1 MRAVGGCDSR
11 LVIGIGSIPGPGGH
25 YTKSQQN
32 EQGGQQARQ
41 HGSHNQNLVFSDRAI
56 VAERVRGHCVK
67 CHGQRGHGCI
77 SYLRLQKKVRPH
89 LHCVRFVAFRP
100 CGDAVVPQGR
110 CATAKRSPAWALL
123 KRHFLKA
130 AQLAAVQLPRQSH

>member
-11 LVIGIGSIPGPGGH
+11 LVVGIGSIPGPGGQ
-25 YTKSQQN
+25 YAKSQQN

-67 CHGQRGHGCI
+67 CQGQRGCGCI
-77 SYLRLQKKVRPH
+77 SYLRLQKKVRPR
-89 LHCVRFVAFRP
+89 LHCAQFVAFRP
-100 CGDAVVPQGR
+100 CDKAVMQQNQ
-110 CATAKRSPAWALL
+110 CATAKLSPFKNFTISSGFQYL
-123 KRHFLKA
+123 FF
-130 AQLAAVQLPRQSH
+130 